1 MIDMENKKDLLTIGE
16 LAQMAGVTIRTL
28 QYYDEKNLLKPV
40 VTEGGRRKYTSD
52 DVLRLEQILFLK
64 SLGFS
69 LDEIDKKILK
79 YNDKADLE
87 EVFGQQRKVLIG
99 KMEHLNNMVDMLD
112 AAIAETKN
120 SQEINMNCIIAIIE
134 SMKRGNSYGFL
145 VRYFNNEQLKSFAIR
160 LFGMSCGLNAKK
172 AFDKLKELYEK
183 GVDPEGK
190 EGQYL
195 AKLWWD
201 MVNDFTYGDIDLLKA
216 MIDAGRDIQN
226 WPEEVKDIKKPIESF
241 LAKALN
247 SYFYNNSLDKSIKN
261 LWLLNRLPLQN
272 L

>member
-1 MIDMENKKDLLTIGE
+1 MENKKDLLTIGE
-16 LAQMAGVTIRTL
+16 LARLAGVTIRTL

-52 DVLRLEQILFLK
+52 DILRLEQILFLK

-69 LDEIDKKILK
+69 LDVIDTKILE
-79 YNDKADLE
+79 YNNKADLE
-87 EVFGQQRKVLIG
+87 EAFRQQRKGLLEKI
-99 KMEHLNNMVDMLD
+99 EHLNNMVDMLD
-112 AAIAETKN
+112 AAIIEMKN

-145 VRYFNNEQLKSFAIR
+145 VRYFNNEQLKSFATR
-160 LFGMSCGLNAKK
+160 LFSVSYGLKAKE
-172 AFDKLKELYEK
+172 AFDKLEELYEK

-201 MVNDFTYGDIDLLKA
+201 MVNEFTNGDADLLSA
-216 MIDAGRDIQN
+216 MINAGRDIQN
-226 WPEEVKDIKKPIESF
+226 WPDEVIDIKKPIGSF

-247 SYFYNNSLDKSIKN
+247 LYIYNNRLEFLFCSA
-261 LWLLNRLPLQN
+261 LL
-272 L
+272 